1 MYFLDTRQLLYNSRN
16 CIKMSYNSM
25 SSCKTLS
32 STSLFRK
39 VSVQNFMWR
48 KKRTFVHNYDVA
60 LLFNPVSNCIYF
72 FRWTGGSPPAA
83 IAHSVVFGGGCAG
96 EAEEQEESGNNRFTL
111 IPLVKQYCTLNVHHG
126 FFTFGNAVRSMTA
139 DFFLSF
145 VSLPLKKIDMC
156 GICWHLIDK

>member
-1 MYFLDTRQLLYNSRN
+1 MSCLEDSPKMPVIHRFCQFDRLSKYRIVRLQNDNGKMVTLAQSLDYTDIYIFKTDFECISYLDTRQLLYNSRN

-39 VSVQNFMWR
+39 VSVQHFMCR

-72 FRWTGGSPPAA
+72 FR
-83 IAHSVVFGGGCAG
+83 
-96 EAEEQEESGNNRFTL
+96 
-111 IPLVKQYCTLNVHHG
+111 
-126 FFTFGNAVRSMTA
+126 
-139 DFFLSF
+139 
-145 VSLPLKKIDMC
+145 
-156 GICWHLIDK
+156 